1 MHGCASVYESVVI
14 TAAKHLFIYPSDGT
28 RAGRI
33 LVTIVLLACILTIV
47 ILPNVDLLP
56 TILRAQHTSF
66 HLLTQLATLVL
77 FVWVR
82 FQPPALGSVA
92 LSRDDLPLK
101 SNTSRLS
108 VTCVQRC

>member
-1 MHGCASVYESVVI
+1 VI
-14 TAAKHLFIYPSDGT
+14 TAAKHLYMCPSVGT
-28 RAGRI
+28 RTARI
-33 LVTIVLLACILTIV
+33 MVTIVLLACILTIV

-66 HLLTQLATLVL
+66 HLLTTLATLVL

-82 FQPPALGSVA
+82 FQPPALRSVA

-101 SNTSRLS
+101 SNSSRLS
-108 VTCVQRC
+108 VSCVQRC

>member
-1 MHGCASVYESVVI
+1 ML
-14 TAAKHLFIYPSDGT
+14 TAAKHLFICPTVGT
-28 RAGRI
+28 RTGRI

-47 ILPNVDLLP
+47 VLPNVDLLP

-66 HLLTQLATLVL
+66 HLLTQLASSLVL

-82 FQPPALGSVA
+82 FVAPALGSVA

-101 SNTSRLS
+101 ANTSRLA

>member
-1 MHGCASVYESVVI
+1 VI
-14 TAAKHLFIYPSDGT
+14 TAAKHLFIGPGVGT
-28 RAGRI
+28 RTGRI

-47 ILPNVDLLP
+47 VLPNVDLLP

-66 HLLTQLATLVL
+66 HLLTQLASLVL

-101 SNTSRLS
+101 SNTSRLA